1 METKEVKLTEKEI
14 SLIKLTLEHTNFEKG
29 GKLTNEL
36 IEKFTE
42 LHKQIL
48 TKIHK

>member
-1 METKEVKLTEKEI
+1 METKSVKLTEKEI
-14 SLIKLTLEHTNFEKG
+14 SLIKLTLENNNLFTG
-29 GKLTNEL
+29 TKLTNEL

-48 TKIHK
+48 TKTK